1 MVSRTKDWIHARK
14 EDRNQIIYIPL
25 GTTYQLIVT
34 SDSPFDAM
42 TRVEEYSYR
51 YPNNGVTRKEDL
63 QSLSVMAGAKLMVQL
78 PAVADDAV
86 LKGSSVEYKQWV
98 DGQNATVQVYRLYN
112 RWSGEQLFTTSKSEY
127 DGLIKIGR
135 NGENV
140 AWVSPS
146 TSKTPVYRMYDPYSG
161 DHFYMSNKSEYD
173 SLEKIGWRKELPS
186 TRSMTRWA

>member
-1 MVSRTKDWIHARK
+1 
-14 EDRNQIIYIPL
+14 
-25 GTTYQLIVT
+25 
-34 SDSPFDAM
+34 
-42 TRVEEYSYR
+42 
-51 YPNNGVTRKEDL
+51 
-63 QSLSVMAGAKLMVQL
+63 MVQL

-127 DGLIKIGR
+127 DGLIKIGW

-146 TSKTPVYRMYDPYSG
+146 TSKTPVYHMYNPYSG
-161 DHFYMSNKSEYD
+161 AHFYMSNKSEYD